1 MLVLSFAFN
10 VKAQNDNDPKMQVTT
25 KMQDLRNAFL
35 SKDSITL
42 SALLADDVSYGHS
55 TGIIQTKFQLI
66 RDIMSDAQ
74 DYKVIEPSDMHIR
87 IYDNAAIVVLKLKVN
102 VIANGKPMDVNMNA
116 TLTWIKINNEWKLV
130 ARQSAKLPE

>member
-1 MLVLSFAFN
+1 
-10 VKAQNDNDPKMQVTT
+10 
-25 KMQDLRNAFL
+25 MQDLRNAFL